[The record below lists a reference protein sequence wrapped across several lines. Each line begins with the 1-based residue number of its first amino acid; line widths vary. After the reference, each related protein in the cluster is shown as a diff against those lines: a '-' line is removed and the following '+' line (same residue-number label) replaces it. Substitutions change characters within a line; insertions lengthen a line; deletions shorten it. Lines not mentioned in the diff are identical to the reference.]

1 MPCRT
6 ASSGVRPSPQ
16 GTARRCSGF
25 RGRPV
30 CQRHAGGLGLA
41 GPARPAD
48 RDLVARVVLLQ
59 RRLQRGR
66 RGDGVAV
73 DRGDHVTPGE
83 ASPGGRRSLE
93 YPLNRRA
100 RARVD
105 SWPGRVVRGLDL
117 DAEEAAG
124 ADVHRGRGVARLD
137 LVADRERV
145 VDRDRERIG
154 LLRLLE
160 LHRVG
165 RRGVDADHLAGGVD
179 QRPARVPRL
188 DRSVVVDQAGQLL
201 GRARALVRGS
211 DRFVERGYLAG
222 GDRRRAALALRVA
235 ERDHLLADRGGVGV
249 AELHGLKAGGAL
261 QLQHG
266 DVLGLVVA
274 DDLGLVG
281 LAVADI
287 GHLDRGCALDH
298 VVVRQDLAV
307 RGQHQPG
314 AQRLG
319 LLVAERGGHID
330 EGGIHLRFDL
340 RCGQSR
346 PGSAAARAA
355 QGNEGAQAGRER
367 HRDDGRTAAEPPDRT
382 ARTLGSARAI
392 AVAVGAA
399 GAGWPAVTIGSL
411 AVWALAVWA
420 LPVRSLPVRALSVRA
435 LAVGS
440 LPGFLAVGSLPGSLA
455 IGSLAIG
462 SLAIGSLAIGPAA
475 TLVAATVGVV
485 NAAPTRRVGSA
496 VATLRVVSA
505 GPRRVRWLPGWFPGG
520 RRLVDA
526 PHGCSPLVR
535 FGPCF
540 YASIVGRVPVRK
552 LKAL

>member
-6 ASSGVRPSPQ
+6 ASSGARPSPQ
-16 GTARRCSGF
+16 GTARQWSGL

-30 CQRHAGGLGLA
+30 CQRHAGGLRLA

-48 RDLVARVVLLQ
+48 RDLVARVVLFQ

-73 DRGDHVTPGE
+73 DRGDHVTPGD
-83 ASPGGRRSLE
+83 ASTRGRRSLE

-100 RARVD
+100 RARLD
-105 SWPGRVVRGLDL
+105 SLPGRVARGLDL
-117 DAEEAAG
+117 DAEEAGG

-179 QRPARVPRL
+179 ERPARVPRL
-188 DRSVVVDQAGQLL
+188 DRSVVVDQPSQLL
-201 GRARALVRGS
+201 GRARALVRGG
-211 DRFVERGYLAG
+211 DRGVEGCYLAVR
-222 GDRRRAALALRVA
+222 DRRCAALAFRVA
-235 ERDHLLADRGGVGV
+235 ERDHFLADRGGVGV
-249 AELHGLKAGGAL
+249 AELHCLQAGGAL
-261 QLQHG
+261 QLQHR

-274 DDLGLVG
+274 DDPCRIGP
-281 LAVADI
+281 AVADI
-287 GHLDRGCALDH
+287 GDLDRGCALDH
-298 VVVRQDLAV
+298 VVVGQDLAV

-319 LLVAERGGHID
+319 LLVAERGGHVD
-330 EGGIHLRFDL
+330 EAGIHLSFDL
-340 RCGQSR
+340 RCGQGR

-355 QGNEGAQAGRER
+355 QGKEGAKTGRER
-367 HRDDGRTAAEPPDRT
+367 HRNDGCTAAEPPDGTVRALGPAP
-382 ARTLGSARAI
+382 AR

-411 AVWALAVWA
+411 PVRPLAVRA
-420 LPVRSLPVRALSVRA
+420 LPVRALAVASLAVGALAVRA
-435 LAVGS
+435 LAVRA
-440 LPGFLAVGSLPGSLA
+440 LAVRALAVRLLPVGSAGVT
-455 IGSLAIG
+455 
-462 SLAIGSLAIGPAA
+462 AA
-475 TLVAATVGVV
+475 STLVAATVGFI
-485 NAAPTRRVGSA
+485 SA
-496 VATLRVVSA
+496 TATVRVVGA
-505 GPRRVRWLPGWFPGG
+505 GPRRI
-520 RRLVDA
+520 RRLPCWFAGYRWIVDA
-526 PHGCSPLVR
+526 PHGRGPLVR

-540 YASIVGRVPVRK
+540 YASIVGRAPVGK

>member
-16 GTARRCSGF
+16 GTARQWSGL

-30 CQRHAGGLGLA
+30 RQRHAGGLGLA

-73 DRGDHVTPGE
+73 DRGDHVTRGE
-83 ASPGGRRSLE
+83 ASAGGRRSLE

-100 RARVD
+100 RARLD
-105 SWPGRVVRGLDL
+105 SLPGRVVRGLDL
-117 DAEEAAG
+117 DAEEAGG
-124 ADVHRGRGVARLD
+124 ADVHRGRGLARLY

-165 RRGVDADHLAGGVD
+165 GRGVDADHLAGGVD

-188 DRSVVVDQAGQLL
+188 DRSVVVDQPGQLL
-201 GRARALVRGS
+201 RRARALVRGG

-249 AELHGLKAGGAL
+249 AELHGLQARGAL

-274 DDLGLVG
+274 DDLGRVA

-287 GHLDRGCALDH
+287 GHLDRGCAFDH
-298 VVVRQDLAV
+298 VVVGQDLAV

-319 LLVAERGGHID
+319 LLVAERGGHVD

-340 RCGQSR
+340 RCGQGR
-346 PGSAAARAA
+346 PRSAAARAA
-355 QGNEGAQAGRER
+355 QGKEGAQTGRER
-367 HRDDGRTAAEPPDRT
+367 HRDDGRAASEPPDRT
-382 ARTLGSARAI
+382 ARTLGSAAI

-399 GAGWPAVTIGSL
+399 GAGRPAVTIGSL
-411 AVWALAVWA
+411 AVWALAVGF
-420 LPVRSLPVRALSVRA
+420 LPVRPLAVRA
-435 LAVGS
+435 LAIGS
-440 LPGFLAVGSLPGSLA
+440 LPGPLAIGSLPGSLA
-455 IGSLAIG
+455 IGSLPG
-462 SLAIGSLAIGPAA
+462 SLAVGSLAIGPAA
-475 TLVAATVGVV
+475 VAAASTLVATPVGVV
-485 NAAPTRRVGSA
+485 SAAPTVRVVGA
-496 VATLRVVSA
+496 VATVRVVGA
-505 GPRRVRWLPGWFPGG
+505 GPRRVRWLPGWFAGG

-526 PHGCSPLVR
+526 PHGCGPLVR

-552 LKAL
+552 LKTL

>member
-1 MPCRT
+1 MPCRM
-6 ASSGVRPSPQ
+6 ASSGARPSPQ
-16 GTARRCSGF
+16 GTARWCSGL
-25 RGRPV
+25 RRRPV

-48 RDLVARVVLLQ
+48 RDLVARGVLLQ

-73 DRGDHVTPGE
+73 DRGDHVTPGQ

-93 YPLNRRA
+93 YSLTRRA
-100 RARVD
+100 GARLA
-105 SWPGRVVRGLDL
+105 SLPGRVVRGLDL
-117 DAEEAAG
+117 DAEEAGG

-137 LVADRERV
+137 LVADRKRV

-201 GRARALVRGS
+201 GRARALVRGF

-249 AELHGLKAGGAL
+249 ADLHGLKAGGAL

-266 DVLGLVVA
+266 DALGLVVA
-274 DDLGLVG
+274 DALALVG

-287 GHLDRGCALDH
+287 GQLDRGSALDR
-298 VVVRQDLAV
+298 VVVGQDLAV
-307 RGQHQPG
+307 RGQHQAG

-319 LLVAERGGHID
+319 LLVAERGGHVD

-346 PGSAAARAA
+346 PGPAPARAA
-355 QGNEGAQAGRER
+355 QGKEGAQAGRER

-382 ARTLGSARAI
+382 ARTLGSAPAI

-399 GAGWPAVTIGSL
+399 GAGWPAVTIG
-411 AVWALAVWA
+411 ALA
-420 LPVRSLPVRALSVRA
+420 VRA
-435 LAVGS
+435 LAVRALAVRALAVRPLPVGS
-440 LPGFLAVGSLPGSLA
+440 LAVRTLSVWALPRSLAVCSLPRSLAVSSLPGSLA
-455 IGSLAIG
+455 IGSLT
-462 SLAIGSLAIGPAA
+462 IGPAA
-475 TLVAATVGVV
+475 AAGASTLV
-485 NAAPTRRVGSA
+485 
-496 VATLRVVSA
+496 
-505 GPRRVRWLPGWFPGG
+505 
-520 RRLVDA
+520 
-526 PHGCSPLVR
+526 
-535 FGPCF
+535 
-540 YASIVGRVPVRK
+540 
-552 LKAL
+552 